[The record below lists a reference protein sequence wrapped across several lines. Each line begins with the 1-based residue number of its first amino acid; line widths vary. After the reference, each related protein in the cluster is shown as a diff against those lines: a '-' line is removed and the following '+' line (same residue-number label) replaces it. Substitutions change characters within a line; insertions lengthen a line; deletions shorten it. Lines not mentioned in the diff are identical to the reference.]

1 MFFFTK
7 LRGIEVLDRL
17 YDYLFFKLFLGRF
30 GGLNSDQV
38 VQSLNLSLLP
48 GLSNVESFV
57 KELSLEFR
65 SFVFIFLRKLAY
77 GAVMIV

>member
-1 MFFFTK
+1 MFFFTE

-17 YDYLFFKLFLGRF
+17 YDYLFFKLFIGRF
-30 GGLNSDQV
+30 GRLNSDQV
-38 VQSLNLSLLP
+38 IQNLNLSLLP

-65 SFVFIFLRKLAY
+65 SFVFIFLR
-77 GAVMIV
+77 

>member
-1 MFFFTK
+1 MFFFTE

-30 GGLNSDQV
+30 RGLNSDQV

-57 KELSLEFR
+57 KELSFEFR
-65 SFVFIFLRKLAY
+65 SFVFIILR
-77 GAVMIV
+77 